1 MSLTDYP
8 NLPVD
13 RERLINDI
21 YALRVDLQLLSDG
34 LARTAVAP
42 AELPIGL
49 VTALLGAPVFL
60 FLLLRSER
68 ATR

>member
-8 NLPVD
+8 NVSVD

-34 LARTAVAP
+34 LARAAEPILHPDVLWAIQTA
-42 AELPIGL
+42 
-49 VTALLGAPVFL
+49 TAILQQGYPV
-60 FLLLRSER
+60 RR
-68 ATR
+68 H